1 MHVVRC
7 RSIVSVLL
15 SGVCF
20 LFTQALK
27 YNVTLSTDNE
37 HEYTCPITQH
47 SQGSTAKFAE
57 EVRRNS
63 RAEAQ
68 GSCPNK
74 KQVLKF
80 SK

>member
-1 MHVVRC
+1 MLFLYHW
-7 RSIVSVLL
+7 L
-15 SGVCF
+15 VCVF
-20 LFTQALK
+20 YKQALK

-37 HEYTCPITQH
+37 HEYTCPITRH

-74 KQVLKF
+74 KQVPKF
-80 SK
+80 GSYK